1 MEWRMTALI
10 GKAKAV
16 SEEYNSALADLTFN
30 SKPMINVLTMLAE
43 ENNDHG
49 QVIVQVI
56 CDRIKKVFSYRF
68 YFYPNVKEEFMNV
81 ELVLYFFSS

>member
-1 MEWRMTALI
+1 MEWRMAALI

-56 CDRIKKVFSYRF
+56 CDRIKKVASYLF
-68 YFYPNVKEEFMNV
+68 LAIKKLKSVASLCMQNSKK
-81 ELVLYFFSS
+81 